1 MQMGPSAL
9 RTLYSDGLP
18 VSWVVDSRLSAS
30 PMKKLHVVT
39 YGCHSAEIP
48 GLSEPS
54 ESVAHDASQV
64 FRALAEGLQM
74 ALAGQQ
80 DG

>member
-1 MQMGPSAL
+1 MSAHFGVGQ
-9 RTLYSDGLP
+9 RE
-18 VSWVVDSRLSAS
+18 WKS
-30 PMKKLHVVT
+30 PYT
-39 YGCHSAEIP
+39 YGRLGDHSARIP

-74 ALAGQQ
+74 ALAAM
-80 DG
+80 